1 MKKLKNTI
9 VIIAL
14 LLITFSMKGQEIVRP
29 IEERLRNNYMDY
41 PNSYYKDTN
50 NKLQNLIGTW
60 IYDDGT
66 NYFKITFF
74 KEKVMENE
82 HYNVFGDKLFTKF
95 LYKKNGR
102 VIYDNYGTNSYPREQ
117 GLINT
122 KPSQIQS
129 NFVVNY
135 TIGFYY
141 TEPSTNNCHRRRKLG
156 SLDIIYNNSNPE
168 KLYWKRTTDT
178 RYFHTRPCSN
188 GVEPDDSDFVIPEDM
203 VLTKLQ

>member
-1 MKKLKNTI
+1 MKSLRKN
-9 VIIAL
+9 L
-14 LLITFSMKGQEIVRP
+14 LLLALMLVAVSVKAQENIKP
-29 IEERLRNNYMDY
+29 IEDLLRDNTTEH
-41 PNSYYKDTN
+41 PNTYYKDTN
-50 NKLQNLIGTW
+50 NKLQNLVGTW
-60 IYDDGT
+60 IYDSGAD
-66 NYFKITFF
+66 YFQITFF
-74 KEKVMENE
+74 KNKVIENE
-82 HYNVFGDKLFTKF
+82 YDNVFQDKLFTKF

-102 VIYDNYGTNSYPREQ
+102 IIYDNYGTNSYPREQ

>member
-1 MKKLKNTI
+1 
-9 VIIAL
+9 
-14 LLITFSMKGQEIVRP
+14 MKGQEIVRP

-95 LYKKNGR
+95 LYKKMAGLFMTIT
-102 VIYDNYGTNSYPREQ
+102 VQTAIQ
-117 GLINT
+117 GNKGL
-122 KPSQIQS
+122 
-129 NFVVNY
+129 
-135 TIGFYY
+135 
-141 TEPSTNNCHRRRKLG
+141 
-156 SLDIIYNNSNPE
+156 
-168 KLYWKRTTDT
+168 
-178 RYFHTRPCSN
+178 
-188 GVEPDDSDFVIPEDM
+188 
-203 VLTKLQ
+203 